1 MDDRYMLDMHA
12 TWEGSSGIVQID
24 IVVIFLRINEIV
36 DGHVTILIVLL
47 MTVLTAGRWR
57 LLLLRRFAIDA
68 LKQCSNATL
77 MVRVTI
83 VGMSMGVLGEVEGC
97 IVGVRQGSKG
107 KRDQKLLKTLLFFPG
122 LALHPLYD
130 IMIFLH
136 ELLVLYEEM
145 STHLF

>member
-1 MDDRYMLDMHA
+1 MLDMHA

-36 DGHVTILIVLL
+36 DRHVAILIVLL
-47 MTVLTAGRWR
+47 MTALTAGRWR
-57 LLLLRRFAIDA
+57 LLRLRRVAIDA
-68 LKQCSNATL
+68 LKQCSNAMP
-77 MVRVTI
+77 MVRVAV
-83 VGMSMGVLGEVEGC
+83 VGMSMGVLGEAEGR
-97 IVGVRQGSKG
+97 IGGVRQGSKG
-107 KRDQKLLKTLLFFPG
+107 KRDQPLFKTVLFFLG

-130 IMIFLH
+130 ILIFLH